1 MAHSFLT
8 CDREKAL
15 LLPPS
20 LRDWLAEDHLAW
32 FVLDAVDELDL
43 AAFCGEYRED
53 SWVRAACD
61 PGLMAALLVY
71 AYAIGE
77 RSSRAIERRCRE
89 DVAFRVITANQMP
102 DHATIARFRVRHQDA
117 LASIRRQGEV
127 RVVLGG
133 VAGSGGSGRWRWGMR
148 WACSARLGR
157 FGRVFGQRRARYV
170 RLGAGGLA
178 VSVGWA
184 LSRRRGACPGA

>member
-1 MAHSFLT
+1 MAHNFLT
-8 CDREKAL
+8 CDREQVL

-43 AAFCGEYRED
+43 AAFYGEYRED
-53 SWVRAACD
+53 GWGRAAFE
-61 PGLMAALLVY
+61 PGMMVALLFY

-89 DVAFRVITANQMP
+89 DIAFRVITANQTP

-117 LASIRRQGEV
+117 LA
-127 RVVLGG
+127 
-133 VAGSGGSGRWRWGMR
+133 
-148 WACSARLGR
+148 
-157 FGRVFGQRRARYV
+157 
-170 RLGAGGLA
+170 GLFT
-178 VSVGWA
+178 
-184 LSRRRGACPGA
+184 